1 MFNYSKRN
9 RIIISIILSIVILV
23 IVNFILIKFKE
34 SQKKDINPT
43 FILKTSYNLSNEKS
57 NLVENN
63 YNKEEIVEEDK
74 NRNIDEVVLNQY
86 TDNSW
91 RIYIPKINLDAPIL
105 DGTSQENL
113 RRGVTHFEETPVF
126 DGNVCLAAHNRGYK
140 YNYFQELK
148 RLEIGDIITYQK
160 DQSNRTYSVV
170 WKGKIKETDL
180 SYLKNTKENI
190 LTLITCVEN
199 MPELRLCVQAYEI
212 KS

>member
-9 RIIISIILSIVILV
+9 RIIISIILSVVILV
-23 IVNFILIKFKE
+23 IVNFVLIKFKE

-43 FILKTSYNLSNEKS
+43 FILKTSYHESNEKS
-57 NLVENN
+57 NLIENN
-63 YNKEEIVEEDK
+63 YNEEEIIEEDE
-74 NRNIDEVVLNQY
+74 NINIDEVALNQY

-105 DGTSQENL
+105 EGTSQENL

-140 YNYFQELK
+140 YNFFQELK
-148 RLEIGDIITYQK
+148 RLEIGDIIKYK
-160 DQSNRTYSVV
+160 NGQSIRTYSVV
-170 WKGKIKETDL
+170 WKREIKETDL

-212 KS
+212 KL

>member
-43 FILKTSYNLSNEKS
+43 FILKTSYHLSNEKS

-63 YNKEEIVEEDK
+63 CNTEEIVEEEK
-74 NRNIDEVVLNQY
+74 NINIDEVVLNQY

-91 RIYIPKINLDAPIL
+91 RIYISKINLDAPIL

-148 RLEIGDIITYQK
+148 RLEIGDIIKYQK
-160 DQSNRTYSVV
+160 DQSIRTYSVV

-212 KS
+212 K

>member
-23 IVNFILIKFKE
+23 IVDLILIKFKE

-43 FILKTSYNLSNEKS
+43 FILKTSYHLSNEKS

-63 YNKEEIVEEDK
+63 CNTEEIVKEEK
-74 NRNIDEVVLNQY
+74 NINIDEVVLNQY

-91 RIYIPKINLDAPIL
+91 RIYISKINLDAPIL

-148 RLEIGDIITYQK
+148 RLEIGDIIKYQK
-160 DQSNRTYSVV
+160 DQSIRTYSVV

-212 KS
+212 K